1 MSSNPSN
8 FDFLKKEFMGLLDPC
23 RKAEKNGMDD
33 PRTSCFYARRA
44 LEKTIQWQY
53 QHDKRLNEP
62 YDNNLAA
69 MLQEASYQKLLRPE
83 LKPKV
88 EIIRKLGNM
97 AVHSNKPIRQYDA
110 LQCCKE
116 LHYFM
121 FWIARLY
128 NRLGREQ
135 YPAIEWDQSLVPTGD
150 PATSTNTV
158 QMKALEKTLGDKD
171 KELEEA
177 RQANESIQQE
187 LERLRA
193 EIAEARKQNEE
204 IPEETLDYSE
214 AETRKYLIDLL
225 LKEAGWDI
233 KDEDKEEEVT
243 GMPNTKKVGYV
254 DYILR
259 GKDGK
264 PLALVEAKRTSVDPK
279 VGQEQARL
287 YAKCLAEKYG
297 LRPIIFYSNGYQ
309 HYIWDDQD
317 YPPRAVSGFYNR
329 NELELL
335 IKRREDRKPLKSAD
349 IDTEIAGRYYQ
360 KEAIQRISEHFIQ
373 RHRKSLIVMATGT
386 GKTRLAIAL
395 VDLLQRNNWAKRVLF
410 LADRVALVNQA
421 KKAFKAQLPSSQPVS
436 LIEDKNT
443 QSRVVLSTYPTMMGM
458 LNEFNDDGT
467 RKFNVGHFD
476 LIIVDEA
483 HRSIYLK
490 YRAIFQYFDSL
501 LLGLTATPRSEVD
514 RDTYGLFEVEKGVP
528 TYAYELDKAVE
539 DEYLVPPKA
548 VSVGMK
554 FQRSGIHYDDLS
566 EAEQE
571 EWDLLEAEDTK
582 EEAFNAIQDKD
593 RKVVDPNKLDQFL
606 FNKSTTDQMLRQL
619 MTDGLKV
626 DGGTKLGKTIIFAKN
641 HKHAEFI
648 EERFNAC
655 FPNLIGSFARII
667 DNQVKYAQ
675 SLIDD
680 FSIPEKH
687 PQIAI
692 SVDMMD
698 TGIDVPEAVNLV
710 FYKVVCSKT
719 KFFQMIGRGT
729 RLCED
734 LFAPEED
741 KEYFLIFDYCGNFE
755 FFKQNPEGTEGNTSE
770 PLDKRNFRY
779 RVEILRHLKGK
790 QEETQAVE
798 EEAAN
803 YGKNDL
809 KSELTNLLHAQVT
822 GMEYENILVRP
833 HWEQVE
839 RFQTLENWKDLDDE
853 NYSNLNRQV
862 AGLPSTE
869 DLGIIEAQYFDSLIL
884 KGQLSI
890 LELDTKIIQLKKRI
904 IEIGAKLQEK
914 ASIPQVKE
922 NLELIIEIQT
932 DDFWQDV
939 TLEMLEVVRKKLRNL
954 MKLIDKKNR
963 KIVVTDFEDEF
974 QGMEEVDVGG
984 LTEVIDKKQY
994 KKKVQQYLKEHLDHI
1009 VLKKLHYHEP
1019 LTTKDLEE
1027 LERFLFDAAV
1037 LGDREHFEDCYGKQ
1051 DNLPLFIR
1059 GIIGLDR
1066 NAAKEAF
1073 TKYLDSNQF
1082 NANQI
1087 DFINLVIDN
1096 LSQNGI
1102 IEPKSLAQ
1110 EMPFTSISEKGIL
1123 GVFPMDQAQ
1132 KVIAIVRDFQSVQ
1145 AIF

>member
-1 MSSNPSN
+1 MSSNTSN
-8 FDFLKKEFMGLLDPC
+8 FDFLKKEFLGLLDAC
-23 RKAEKNGMDD
+23 RKAEQNGLKD

-44 LEKTIQWQY
+44 LEKTIEWQY
-53 QHDKRLNEP
+53 QHDKRLNDP

-69 MLQEASYQKLLRPE
+69 MLQEASYKKLLRPE

-116 LHYFM
+116 LYHFM
-121 FWIARLY
+121 FWIARVY
-128 NRLGREQ
+128 NRLGREN
-135 YPAIEWDQSLVPTGD
+135 YPVVEWNQDLIPTGD
-150 PATSTNTV
+150 TPSRTKAS
-158 QMKALEKTLGDKD
+158 QMKSLEKSLSDKD
-171 KELEEA
+171 NELAEA
-177 RQANESIQQE
+177 QKANESIQEE
-187 LERLRA
+187 LEKLRA
-193 EIAEARKQNEE
+193 QITEVTKQNE
-204 IPEETLDYSE
+204 IQPETLDYSE
-214 AETRKYLIDLL
+214 DETRKYLIDLL
-225 LKEAGWDI
+225 LREAGWDI
-233 KDEDKEEEVT
+233 PKEDKEEKVA
-243 GMPNTKKVGYV
+243 GMPNNAGVGYV

-264 PLALVEAKRTSVDPK
+264 PLGLVEAKRASVDPK
-279 VGQEQARL
+279 VGQQQAKL
-287 YAKCLAEKYG
+287 YADCLEKKYG

-309 HYIWDDQD
+309 HYIWDDKD
-317 YPPRAVSGFYNR
+317 YPPRMVSGFYNR
-329 NELELL
+329 SELELL
-335 IKRREDRKPLKSAD
+335 IKRRSDRKELKIAD
-349 IDTEIAGRYYQ
+349 IDNDIAGRYYQ
-360 KEAIQRISEHFIQ
+360 KESIQRISEHFKAK
-373 RHRKSLIVMATGT
+373 HRRSLIVMATGT

-443 QSRVVLSTYPTMMGM
+443 ESRVVLSTYPTMMGM
-458 LNEFNDDGT
+458 LNEFKEDGT
-467 RKFNVGHFD
+467 RKFNIGHFD

-490 YRAIFQYFDSL
+490 YKAIFQYFDSL
-501 LLGLTATPRSEVD
+501 LLGLTATPKSEVD
-514 RDTYGLFEVEKGVP
+514 RNTYELFEVENGVP
-528 TYAYELDKAVE
+528 TYAYELDKAVD

-566 EAEQE
+566 EKEQE
-571 EWDLLEAEDTK
+571 QWDLLEFEDT
-582 EEAFNAIQDKD
+582 EQEAFNAIQDKD

-606 FNKSTTDQMLRQL
+606 FNKNTTDQMLKQL
-619 MTDGLKV
+619 MTEGLRV
-626 DGGTKLGKTIIFAKN
+626 DGATKLGKTIIFAKN

-648 EERFNAC
+648 QERFNSC
-655 FPNLIGSFARII
+655 FPNLVGSFARII

-675 SLIDD
+675 SLIED
-680 FSIPEKH
+680 FSVVEKD

-710 FYKVVCSKT
+710 FYKVVCSRT

-729 RLCED
+729 RLCPD
-734 LFAPEED
+734 LFGPEHD

-755 FFKQNPEGTEGNTSE
+755 FFKQNPQGNEGNSGD

-779 RVEILRHLKGK
+779 RVEILRHLKSKEVNPELLEDAPATYQGK
-790 QEETQAVE
+790 V
-798 EEAAN
+798 
-803 YGKNDL
+803 DL
-809 KSELTNLLHAQVT
+809 ESDLTTLLHSQVS
-822 GMEYENILVRP
+822 GMDHENILVRP
-833 HWEQVE
+833 HWEHVE
-839 RFQTLENWKDLDDE
+839 RFQAKENWLELDDE
-853 NYSNLNRQV
+853 AYGNLNRQV
-862 AGLPSTE
+862 AGLPTTE
-869 DLGIIEAQYFDSLIL
+869 DMGIIEAQYFDSLIL

-890 LELDTKIIQLKKRI
+890 LERNANIVQVKKRI
-904 IEIGAKLQEK
+904 IEIASKLQEK
-914 ASIPQVKE
+914 SSIPQVKD
-922 NLELIIEIQT
+922 NLELIIDLQT
-932 DDFWQDV
+932 EEYWQDV
-939 TLEMLEVVRKKLRNL
+939 TIEMLEEVRKKLRNL
-954 MKLIDKKNR
+954 IKLIDKKNR
-963 KIVVTDFEDEF
+963 KIVITNFEDEF
-974 QGMEEVDVGG
+974 QSMEEIDVAG

-994 KKKVQQYLKEHLDHI
+994 KKRVQKYLKDHLDHI
-1009 VLKKLHYHEP
+1009 VLKKLHYNEP
-1019 LTTKDLEE
+1019 LTKLDLEE
-1027 LERFLFDAAV
+1027 LERFLFDATE
-1037 LGDREHFEDCYGKQ
+1037 LGDREQFEGCYGKQ

-1145 AIF
+1145 V